1 MKKTVLNLARGVII
15 QFQRTLSLTD
25 CVMFHVWMQILI
37 LTIFANPP
45 STFDSG
51 VRKLNVC
58 CKEAIVSF
66 L

>member
-1 MKKTVLNLARGVII
+1 
-15 QFQRTLSLTD
+15 
-25 CVMFHVWMQILI
+25 MFYVWMQILI
-37 LTIFANPP
+37 LAVFANPP
-45 STFDSG
+45 STFDSV

>member
-1 MKKTVLNLARGVII
+1 MYLIWLKGSSSSFKEHYLLQIVSCFMDGCKFLFLTV
-15 QFQRTLSLTD
+15 
-25 CVMFHVWMQILI
+25 
-37 LTIFANPP
+37 FANPP

-58 CKEAIVSF
+58 CKEAIVLF